1 MRQCRAYVFPPH
13 TRSRQPAEVRTA
25 RLHVPGALATGTRI
39 DLPAAAAAHIAR
51 VLRAR
56 SGDPL
61 ILFNGDGCEYHGKID
76 SVRGS
81 RVSVTL
87 AGQRAVDRE
96 SALRITLVQAVARG
110 ERMDFV
116 IQKATELG
124 VWRVVPVLSERSVVR
139 LDAGQRMARVEHW
152 HSVAAHACEQC
163 GRNRLPLID
172 PPMDLREHLAAR
184 DHPDARFIL
193 DPEAGGTALQ
203 ATLPGSVEITV
214 GPEGGFSAGE
224 MEAMHLAGLSSLRF
238 GPRILRTETAALFAL
253 SWLQACFGDMS
264 PVMRR

>member
-1 MRQCRAYVFPPH
+1 MRQSGPYAFLSHVR
-13 TRSRQPAEVRTA
+13 TLRQPAVKTA
-25 RLHVPGALATGTRI
+25 RLHVSGALAAGARI

-61 ILFNGDGCEYHGKID
+61 ILFNGDGCEYHGTIE
-76 SVRGS
+76 SVRGN

-87 AGQRAVDRE
+87 IARQAVNRE
-96 SALRITLVQAVARG
+96 SALQVTLVQSVARG

-124 VWRVVPVLSERSVVR
+124 VWRIVPVLSERSVVR
-139 LDAGQRMARVEHW
+139 LDAGQRTARREHW
-152 HSVAAHACEQC
+152 HCVAAHACEQC

-172 PPMDLREHLAAR
+172 PPLDLREHLAAR
-184 DHPDARFIL
+184 DHPEARFVL
-193 DPEAGGTALQ
+193 DPEAQGTALRT
-203 ATLPGSVEITV
+203 ALPASVEITV
-214 GPEGGFSAGE
+214 GPEGGFSGGE
-224 MEAMHLAGLSSLRF
+224 IEAMELAGLSGLRF

-253 SWLQACFGDMS
+253 GWLQANFGDMS
-264 PVMRR
+264 PVMRS